1 MQIINHRLYNDDGTP
16 YRFINSPNYP
26 RNSKILACDYL
37 IIHYTTGTQPS
48 QTINWFTSRKAMAV
62 AHLLITRDG
71 EIMQFVPFDTIA
83 WHAGYSQWA
92 DRTGLNRYS
101 IGIELDN
108 AGRLVRA
115 HNQWV
120 RLNTIFAE
128 DQVLRATHKLQSVE
142 MGWEKFPQAQMD
154 ALREVARLLKS
165 AYNFIDVLGHDD
177 VSLSGK
183 LDPGPAF
190 PMVEFRDEIMGFQ
203 PDRRYV
209 FKNFMPGIILRAEPK
224 ERSNATGKLATGREV
239 AVVDTYRN
247 WVQVQQVQPDGTIGP
262 LTGWMLERPL
272 KRLRPLV

>member
-1 MQIINHRLYNDDGTP
+1 
-16 YRFINSPNYP
+16 
-26 RNSKILACDYL
+26 
-37 IIHYTTGTQPS
+37 
-48 QTINWFTSRKAMAV
+48 MAV
-62 AHLLITRDG
+62 ARLLIPRDG

-142 MGWEKFPQAQMD
+142 MGWEKFSQAQMD

-183 LDPGPAF
+183 L
-190 PMVEFRDEIMGFQ
+190 
-203 PDRRYV
+203 
-209 FKNFMPGIILRAEPK
+209 
-224 ERSNATGKLATGREV
+224 ATGREV
-239 AVVDTYRN
+239 AVVGTYRN
-247 WVQVQQVQPDGTIGP
+247 WVQVQQVQPDGTLGP
-262 LTGWMLERPL
+262 LTGWMIERPL